1 MTQARTPAP
10 AGTSKPSPRPNT
22 AGPVKLTGRGAILTL
37 FVLTLVSLL
46 LAAWTGWGM
55 LADVA
60 FVCGCGVVTY
70 YTRTSGLRGLVVSPP
85 LLFLAAC
92 VCAEVLT
99 ASGAFTAAEGTLV
112 TLGTSAPWLFIGT
125 ALTVAVALGRGYRPS
140 NPRRPGSDE

>member
-60 FVCGCGVVTY
+60 FICGCGVVTY

-125 ALTVAVALGRGYRPS
+125 ALTVVVALGRGYRPS
-140 NPRRPGSDE
+140 NPRRPGSDK